1 MLRVREGSVTTSIFE
16 EDPSDKGAKIK
27 FLMSSNPKA

>member
-1 MLRVREGSVTTSIFE
+1 MLRVREGGVTTSILE